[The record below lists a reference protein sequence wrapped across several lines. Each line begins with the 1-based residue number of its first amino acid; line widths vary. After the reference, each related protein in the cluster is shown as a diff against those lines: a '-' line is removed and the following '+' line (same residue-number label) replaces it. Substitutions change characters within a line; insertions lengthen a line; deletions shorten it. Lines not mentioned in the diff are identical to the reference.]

1 MLHAMARLGRNFAL
15 MLAALTAFTA
25 PVRAGAPV
33 EAVKD
38 WTGRGD
44 PSQGRFAAG
53 AAVFK
58 AGCANCHAVGGGRV
72 PPLALL
78 QDMTPAAVH
87 RALTEGVMRQ
97 QGAKLNEQ
105 ERIAVA
111 EFVANRAYVAPGA
124 NPPANMCKGAR
135 AKFDYANPPVF
146 PGWGLDAS
154 NTREVPARLAG
165 ITRRNVG
172 RLKLKWAYAFPDS
185 QRMRSQP
192 ALAGGAL
199 ILGNHTGAVQAL
211 DAETGCVRWSYDAS
225 AEVRTGV
232 VVGPWKKGD
241 RKAKPL
247 AWFGDVRGNVYAV
260 DAATGA
266 QVWKVAA
273 DRHPS
278 TVMTG
283 TPTHHQGVLYVPV
296 SSIEEASAAVEGYAC
311 CTFRGS
317 ILALD
322 AATGK
327 QLWRTYTVAE
337 SKKPSPGQEQWGPS
351 GVAVW
356 NSPAIDA
363 KRGQLY
369 FTTGDNYTH
378 PTTDL
383 SDSIVAMDL
392 RTGAIRWHYQA
403 TTGDAWNVGCYAV
416 ASGNCPEDAGPDF
429 DFGAAAVLAKGSDGR
444 ERLLAGQKSG
454 IVYALDP
461 DSGAL
466 LWQTRA
472 GKGSA
477 GGGVVFGMAASSGRL
492 FAPMFD
498 MDDGTKGD
506 FPAKPGLHALD
517 VATGRIAWQALSPQ
531 VCAGRPG
538 CRDGNAGAATV
549 ANGLVYAG
557 SEDGHL
563 RIYDA
568 ADGKVMWDFDT
579 VVDIATVNGVPGRGG
594 SISGGAGPLVY
605 GNRLIA
611 VSGYGFASRM
621 PGNVLMVFEAK

>member
-1 MLHAMARLGRNFAL
+1 MLHAVARLGRTLAL
-15 MLAALTAFTA
+15 LLAMLSAPAL
-25 PVRAGAPV
+25 AGVPT

-44 PSQGRFAAG
+44 PAQGRFAAG
-53 AAVFK
+53 AAVFQSN
-58 AGCANCHAVGGGRV
+58 CAMCHAVGGGRT

-78 QDMTPAAVH
+78 QDMTPAAIH

-97 QGAKLNEQ
+97 QGARLDEAQ
-105 ERIAVA
+105 RVAVA
-111 EFVANRAYVAPGA
+111 EFISNRVYAAPGSA
-124 NPPANMCKGAR
+124 TPANMCAGKA
-135 AKFDYANPPVF
+135 AKFDYASPPVF
-146 PGWGLDAS
+146 PGWGLNPH
-154 NTREVPARLAG
+154 NTREVPAKLAG

-211 DAETGCVRWSYDAS
+211 DAETGCVRWSFDAS

-232 VVGPWKKGD
+232 VVGPWKAGD
-241 RKAKPL
+241 RKARPL
-247 AWFGDVRGNVYAV
+247 AWFGDVRGNVYAL

-278 TVMTG
+278 AVVTAA
-283 TPTHHQGVLYVPV
+283 PTLHQGVLYVPV
-296 SSIEEASAAVEGYAC
+296 SSMEEAAAAVEGYAC

-327 QLWRTYTVAE
+327 QLWRTYTVPEA
-337 SKKPSPGQEQWGPS
+337 KKPAAGQTQWGPS

-356 NSPAIDA
+356 NTPAIDA

-369 FTTGDNYTH
+369 FTTGDNYSH

-383 SDSIVAMDL
+383 SDAIIAMDL
-392 RTGAIRWHYQA
+392 KTGAIRWHYQA
-403 TTGDAWNVGCYAV
+403 TKGDAWNVGCYAV

-429 DFGAAAVLAKGSDGR
+429 DFGAAAVLARAASGR
-444 ERLLAGQKSG
+444 ELVLAGQKSG

-461 DSGAL
+461 DTGAL
-466 LWQTRA
+466 VWQTRA

-477 GGGVVFGMAASSGRL
+477 GGGVVFGMAASGGKV

-498 MDDGTKGD
+498 MDDGTKSD
-506 FPAKPGLHALD
+506 FPASPGVHAID
-517 VATGRIAWQALSPQ
+517 IATGKIAWQALSPK
-531 VCAGRPG
+531 VCGNRPG

-549 ANGLVYAG
+549 ANGLVFAG

-563 RIYDA
+563 RIHDA
-568 ADGKVMWDFDT
+568 ADGKVLWDLDT
-579 VVDIATVNGVPGRGG
+579 VMDFTTVNGVRGRGG

-605 GNRLIA
+605 RNRLIA

-621 PGNVLMVFEAK
+621 AGNVLMVFEAK